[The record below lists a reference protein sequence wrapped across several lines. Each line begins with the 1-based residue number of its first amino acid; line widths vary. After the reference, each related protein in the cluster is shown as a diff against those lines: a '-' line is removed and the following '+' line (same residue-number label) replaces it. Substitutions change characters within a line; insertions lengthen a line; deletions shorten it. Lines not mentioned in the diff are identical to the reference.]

1 MPKKLNDYK
10 PYQNGWLKEENCY
23 LSNNY
28 SIVKDLNKFLSSD
41 FEIEEND
48 NNCIIKKSYKW
59 DSISDK
65 YNNKDTI
72 NNEDI
77 NKDNNED
84 SNELKSEND
93 NNHNIILKNKI
104 ICLDEDCIAIKSLS
118 LELKISILMSG
129 ESNFYIFT
137 RCKSSGFDESTTV
150 CCISKELK
158 SARKFISFAVLEKD
172 ENDNFLI
179 KNLKKQE
186 IPHQT
191 HHIEDLD
198 LSEISFTFLDNGDN
212 RIFVYLKEEL
222 QNSNMQLMGDFYE
235 PINTMSNMML
245 ACSGDLVS
253 LKELEIRHIQRD
265 LYVNERNGNNV
276 NVQCCEIF

>member
-1 MPKKLNDYK
+1 M
-10 PYQNGWLKEENCY
+10 
-23 LSNNY
+23 
-28 SIVKDLNKFLSSD
+28 NKFQCAD
-41 FEIEEND
+41 FEIAEID
-48 NNCIIKKSYKW
+48 NINSIKKSFEFNPIN
-59 DSISDK
+59 S
-65 YNNKDTI
+65 NNQKKEN
-72 NNEDI
+72 NNEEG
-77 NKDNNED
+77 NKDNNEED
-84 SNELKSEND
+84 KKELQSEND

-104 ICLDEDCIAIKSLS
+104 ICLDEDCIAIRSLS

-137 RCKSSGFDESTTV
+137 RCKESGFDECTAV

-158 SARKFISFAVLEKD
+158 SARKFISFAVLEKED
-172 ENDNFLI
+172 DDTFYI
-179 KNLKKQE
+179 KTLKKQE

-198 LSEISFTFLDNGDN
+198 LSELSFTFLDNGDN
-212 RIFVYLKEEL
+212 RIFVYLKEEM

-235 PINTMSNMML
+235 PIKDMSNLML

-276 NVQCCEIF
+276 NVQCCQIF

>member
-1 MPKKLNDYK
+1 M
-10 PYQNGWLKEENCY
+10 
-23 LSNNY
+23 
-28 SIVKDLNKFLSSD
+28 
-41 FEIEEND
+41 
-48 NNCIIKKSYKW
+48 
-59 DSISDK
+59 
-65 YNNKDTI
+65 
-72 NNEDI
+72 

-84 SNELKSEND
+84 NKELKSEND

-104 ICLDEDCIAIKSLS
+104 ICFDEDCIAIKSLS

-137 RCKSSGFDESTTV
+137 RCKSSGFDECTTV

-158 SARKFISFAVLEKD
+158 SARKFISFAVLEKY

-212 RIFVYLKEEL
+212 RVLFI
-222 QNSNMQLMGDFYE
+222 
-235 PINTMSNMML
+235 
-245 ACSGDLVS
+245 
-253 LKELEIRHIQRD
+253 
-265 LYVNERNGNNV
+265 
-276 NVQCCEIF
+276 

>member
-1 MPKKLNDYK
+1 M
-10 PYQNGWLKEENCY
+10 
-23 LSNNY
+23 
-28 SIVKDLNKFLSSD
+28 
-41 FEIEEND
+41 
-48 NNCIIKKSYKW
+48 
-59 DSISDK
+59 
-65 YNNKDTI
+65 
-72 NNEDI
+72 
-77 NKDNNED
+77 NKDNNNNGNELNKDNNNGNELNKDNED
-84 SNELKSEND
+84 DKELKSEND

-104 ICLDEDCIAIKSLS
+104 ICLDEDCIAIRSLS

-137 RCKSSGFDESTTV
+137 RCKSSGFDECTTV

-158 SARKFISFAVLEKD
+158 SARKFIAFAVLEKD
-172 ENDNFLI
+172 GDDKFII

-212 RIFVYLKEEL
+212 RIFVYLKEEI

-235 PINTMSNMML
+235 PIKDMSNMML

-265 LYVNERNGNNV
+265 LYVNERNNNNV

>member
-1 MPKKLNDYK
+1 
-10 PYQNGWLKEENCY
+10 
-23 LSNNY
+23 
-28 SIVKDLNKFLSSD
+28 
-41 FEIEEND
+41 
-48 NNCIIKKSYKW
+48 
-59 DSISDK
+59 
-65 YNNKDTI
+65 
-72 NNEDI
+72 
-77 NKDNNED
+77 
-84 SNELKSEND
+84 
-93 NNHNIILKNKI
+93 
-104 ICLDEDCIAIKSLS
+104 
-118 LELKISILMSG
+118 MSG

-212 RIFVYLKEEL
+212 RIFVYLKE
-222 QNSNMQLMGDFYE
+222 
-235 PINTMSNMML
+235 
-245 ACSGDLVS
+245 
-253 LKELEIRHIQRD
+253 
-265 LYVNERNGNNV
+265 
-276 NVQCCEIF
+276 

>member
-1 MPKKLNDYK
+1 M
-10 PYQNGWLKEENCY
+10 
-23 LSNNY
+23 
-28 SIVKDLNKFLSSD
+28 
-41 FEIEEND
+41 
-48 NNCIIKKSYKW
+48 
-59 DSISDK
+59 
-65 YNNKDTI
+65 
-72 NNEDI
+72 

-84 SNELKSEND
+84 NKELRSEND

-137 RCKSSGFDESTTV
+137 RCKSSGFDECTTV

-158 SARKFISFAVLEKD
+158 SARKFISFAVLEKN

-212 RIFVYLKEEL
+212 RVFVYLKEEL